1 MLSILKTWV
10 YGFTGIA
17 TVMSFMPFAAM
28 LVFLAPF
35 YEISPIQIH
44 FIVKGTKEE
53 EEEDDKQRSNDDDKQ
68 RSTDDDK
75 QRSTDDDDETV
86 KEDETVKNTASSTS
100 SSEDSSDRPS
110 ETS

>member
-44 FIVKGTKEE
+44 FIVKGTKEDE
-53 EEEDDKQRSNDDDKQ
+53 DDDKQRSNDDKQRSNDDKQRSNDDKQRSNDDD
-68 RSTDDDK
+68 D
-75 QRSTDDDDETV
+75 
-86 KEDETVKNTASSTS
+86 DETVKNTASSTS